1 MTIHNSV
8 GLQKVLNRQWKRI
21 YANDKWKDTN
31 MVYDHFR
38 ENVINS
44 LKTSLRVYLRR
55 FKKIYTILE
64 SDIIKLVIDFW
75 IKLHQLFSFSIQH
88 EQHTNES
95 LNDTSWD
102 ISNLKIVICAHWKE
116 LKLIGSHIC
125 IQKVKFLRIYI

>member
-1 MTIHNSV
+1 MTVKTI
-8 GLQKVLNRQWKRI
+8 GNRQWKSI
-21 YANDKWKDTN
+21 YANDKRNVTN

-38 ENVINS
+38 ETLINS

-55 FKKIYTILE
+55 FQFLCYIGIRYHKTCYWFLNKIT
-64 SDIIKLVIDFW
+64 STV
-75 IKLHQLFSFSIQH
+75 QLFSIRH

-102 ISNLKIVICAHWKE
+102 ISNLKIIICAHRKE

-125 IQKVKFLRIYI
+125 IQKLKFLRIYI